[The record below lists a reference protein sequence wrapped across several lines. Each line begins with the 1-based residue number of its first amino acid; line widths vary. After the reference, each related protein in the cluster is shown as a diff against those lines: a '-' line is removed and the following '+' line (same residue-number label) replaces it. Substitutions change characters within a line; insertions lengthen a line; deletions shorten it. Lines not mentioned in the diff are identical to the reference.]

1 MDAVFMKWIP
11 INVGFIY
18 LKKRMVIIKTNL
30 NTKESKNE
38 DTNDV

>member
-1 MDAVFMKWIP
+1 MKWIP
-11 INVGFIY
+11 IGVGFIY